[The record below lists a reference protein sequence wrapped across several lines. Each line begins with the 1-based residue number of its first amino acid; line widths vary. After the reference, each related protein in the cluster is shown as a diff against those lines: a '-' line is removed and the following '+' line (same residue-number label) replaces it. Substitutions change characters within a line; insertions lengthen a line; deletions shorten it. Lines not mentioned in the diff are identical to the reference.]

1 MLPLPAPYFSIIAWV
16 GVRAAFLAASSS
28 GDGPARTFLV
38 FWRKESFFG
47 EGVFFEEEEED
58 CFASLIVS
66 VVEVV
71 E

>member
-1 MLPLPAPYFSIIAWV
+1 M
-16 GVRAAFLAASSS
+16 RAAFLAASSS
-28 GDGPARTFLV
+28 GVGPARIFLV
-38 FWRKESFFG
+38 FLRKESFFG
-47 EGVFFEEEEED
+47 EGVFLEDEEED